1 MRGLPFVAGH
11 GVHTTKGGHEGGHGG
26 PPLLLQSR
34 AMAPTPASPLTEAPA
49 PGAHPADAPTARP
62 LPKPLAAAL
71 DAYLRYLKG
80 VRNASPYTVRNYGAE
95 IGEALRWLVGSG
107 ARSWAD
113 IDRPRLRAM
122 LAAPHIAALAPAS
135 VARRISEL
143 RAFGR
148 YLVRE
153 QRLPSDPFRGMR
165 APKLAQ
171 HLPRVLSVEEVLA
184 LLDAPPPDGPRGLRD
199 RAVLET
205 LYGGGLRIA
214 ELVRLDVGAVD
225 VAGRQMRVFGKGSRE
240 RMALFGAPWALAMTR
255 YLAAGRP
262 WLAKQ
267 AGQTARPS
275 DAVFLNRRGAR
286 LGPRSVQR
294 LVAAYGRAIG
304 RDDITPH
311 VLRHSFATHLMDGGA
326 DLRCVQ
332 ELLGHKNLQTTQIYT
347 HVSQTQVR
355 DALLTAHPRAGR
367 ARPPAPA
374 GTQPPR

>member
-1 MRGLPFVAGH
+1 MPETPVRPTIQAASQGAALADAA
-11 GVHTTKGGHEGGHGG
+11 G
-26 PPLLLQSR
+26 PP
-34 AMAPTPASPLTEAPA
+34 AEAPG
-49 PGAHPADAPTARP
+49 PRADAGAPRP

-71 DAYLRYLKG
+71 DGYLRYLKG

-95 IGEALRWLVGSG
+95 IGEALRWLVDSG

-122 LAAPHIAALAPAS
+122 LGAPHVAALAPAS

-148 YLVRE
+148 YLTRE
-153 QRLPSDPFRGMR
+153 RGLPTDPFRGLR
-165 APKLAQ
+165 APKMAQ
-171 HLPRVLSVEEVLA
+171 RLPKVLSVEEVLA
-184 LLDAPPPDGPRGLRD
+184 LLDAPPPGGPRGLRD

-225 VAGRQMRVFGKGSRE
+225 IAGRQMRVFGKGSRE

-262 WLAKQ
+262 WLAEQ
-267 AGQTARPS
+267 AQRPS
-275 DAVFLNRRGAR
+275 DAVFLNRRGGR
-286 LGPRSVQR
+286 LGPRTVQR
-294 LVAAYGRAIG
+294 LVAAHGRAIG
-304 RDDITPH
+304 RDDVTPH

-326 DLRCVQ
+326 DLRSVQ
-332 ELLGHKNLQTTQIYT
+332 ELLGHKSLQTTQIYT

-355 DALLTAHPRAGR
+355 DALLTAHPRARAVAPRGR
-367 ARPPAPA
+367 AA
-374 GTQPPR
+374 GTSGPPTPR